1 MKSQSLIVQFVLFFV
16 IGLGIFLSLGNLFKF
31 QSEIVRRDVI
41 NDSVKLT
48 NSFVSSNIISAVD
61 SCKQCDLVS
70 ANIKIEKTVA
80 GFFTEIILENGLNT
94 GLNTSIDGQSFSS
107 SIHNL
112 NETIG
117 ITSGEASSAKAI
129 TLMFD
134 RTKNKLM
141 IK

>member
-16 IGLGIFLSLGNLFKF
+16 IGLGIFLSLGNLFRF
-31 QSEIVRRDVI
+31 QSEIVRGDVI
-41 NDSVKLT
+41 NNSVKLT
-48 NSFVSSNIISAVD
+48 NSFLSSNIISAVD

-70 ANIKIEKTVA
+70 TNIKLEKTVA
-80 GFFTEIILENGLNT
+80 GFFTEIRLNNNR
-94 GLNTSIDGQSFSS
+94 LNTSIDGQSFSS

-117 ITSGEASSAKAI
+117 ISGEASSAKAI
-129 TLMFD
+129 TLMFN
-134 RTKNKLM
+134 RTKNNLM

>member
-1 MKSQSLIVQFVLFFV
+1 V

-31 QSEIVRRDVI
+31 QSEIVRGDVI
-41 NDSVKLT
+41 NYSVKLT

-80 GFFTEIILENGLNT
+80 GFFTEIILKN

-112 NETIG
+112 NETIKG
-117 ITSGEASSAKAI
+117 SISGEASSAKAI